1 MIWQVGYLS
10 CFDNVLLTRTRGYNV
25 LGEHGDD
32 VDYDDGG
39 DDVDDDDDDVE
50 NPRQ

>member
-32 VDYDDGG
+32 VDYD
-39 DDVDDDDDDVE
+39 VDDDDDDVE

>member
-1 MIWQVGYLS
+1 MIWQVGCSS